1 MVAALWLP
9 QAWKSQVE
17 TVDGVH
23 SVMVH
28 KARGVGVIDRSQAV
42 VDL

>member
-1 MVAALWLP
+1 MSP
-9 QAWKSQVE
+9 VE

-28 KARGVGVIDRSQAV
+28 KARGVGVID
-42 VDL
+42 DLKQWWTCGT